1 MRKVIKIKLLNKS
14 VKKQYLKCGA
24 TDMAVMADMVV
35 MVVMADMEVMVD
47 GS

>member
-24 TDMAVMADMVV
+24 TDMAVM
-35 MVVMADMEVMVD
+35 VVMADMEVMVD

>member
-1 MRKVIKIKLLNKS
+1 MGKVIKVKLLNKS
-14 VKKQYLKCGA
+14 VKKKQNLKCGA
-24 TDMAVMADMVV
+24 TDMVDMAV